1 MRASSTSLKLTP
13 SGVRSIGCAGKLPNL
28 DFRSS
33 PQRTVDV
40 PWESATIYE
49 LDRAGN

>member
-1 MRASSTSLKLTP
+1 MLALVGGAGALFSA
-13 SGVRSIGCAGKLPNL
+13 VRSIGCAGKLPNL

-40 PWESATIYE
+40 PWEHET
-49 LDRAGN
+49 GHGQTG